1 MEAVINGDHGNVFSV
16 LGIHKDKGSKEVF
29 IRAYQPHAVSIEV
42 LRYDDSPV
50 GFMTRLDDR
59 GFFQINLGAVENF
72 PYRFRIEND
81 MGHKYIKEDE
91 YRFPPVLGDIDVY
104 LLAEGNHLEMYKKL
118 GAHPMEINGV
128 KGVGFAVWAPN
139 AKRVS
144 VVGAFNNWDGRAHVM
159 RKHPTCGV
167 WDIFVPGIGEGEF
180 YKYEVKT
187 PEDYILVKSDPVGF
201 YAEKRPNTA
210 SVVYDINRYQWSD
223 ENWMKYREQANS
235 FDRPMS
241 IYEVHLGSWRRKEN
255 NEFMTYRELADTLVP
270 YVTNMGFTHVE
281 FLPLCEHP
289 LDCSWGYQVVG
300 MFAPTSRFGTP
311 DDLRYL
317 IDKFHEAG
325 IGVIMDFVPVH
336 FAANADALAK
346 FDGTYLY
353 EYDSDVGQSEWGT
366 CNFNYYRREVC
377 SFLSSAAGLLMDVY
391 HCDGIR
397 MDAISRALYWQGDP
411 NRGVNQGAVNFLR
424 SLNHGLNE
432 RWPTGIYMAEDS
444 TNFLKVTAPTRYEGV
459 GFDYKWDM
467 GWMHDTLDYFA
478 TPFGER
484 PGCYGKLLFS
494 MHYFYNELYLLALS
508 HDEVVHGK
516 KTIID
521 KLWGSYAEKC
531 AQLRTLY
538 FYMYTHPGKK
548 LNFMGNELAH
558 FREWDEK
565 RELDWNLLEYPF
577 HDAFQK
583 YFAALSRIY
592 ASEPALYDGE
602 YNPDCFEW
610 VANESCAEGV
620 YAWLRKGRG
629 QNLLCVMNTQD
640 HAHKKFPLYLKFPC
654 SAELVLDTEAGT
666 WGGVHKAHRKQSFH
680 TTDGGVF
687 GRDYTLT
694 LDLPA
699 MGSYLLRLTPEAPNP
714 DAARLSANR
723 ALAQK
728 RKAAKA
734 AKAAAEVS
742 DK

>member
-1 MEAVINGDHGNVFSV
+1 MKPTEEKIQSNTSDLPVYLFKQGNNCEAYRYFGAHLETRVGESGVVFRVWAPHAVAISVVGDFNSWKPGSHPMHKVDGDSVWELFIPGMKEYDVYKYCVTTRAGDLVYKADPYAFHAETRPSNGSKVYDLSGFAWHDAAWQTAQKKADVING
-16 LGIHKDKGSKEVF
+16 
-29 IRAYQPHAVSIEV
+29 
-42 LRYDDSPV
+42 
-50 GFMTRLDDR
+50 
-59 GFFQINLGAVENF
+59 
-72 PYRFRIEND
+72 
-81 MGHKYIKEDE
+81 
-91 YRFPPVLGDIDVY
+91 
-104 LLAEGNHLEMYKKL
+104 
-118 GAHPMEINGV
+118 PMN
-128 KGVGFAVWAPN
+128 
-139 AKRVS
+139 
-144 VVGAFNNWDGRAHVM
+144 
-159 RKHPTCGV
+159 
-167 WDIFVPGIGEGEF
+167 
-180 YKYEVKT
+180 
-187 PEDYILVKSDPVGF
+187 
-201 YAEKRPNTA
+201 
-210 SVVYDINRYQWSD
+210 
-223 ENWMKYREQANS
+223 
-235 FDRPMS
+235 
-241 IYEVHLGSWRRKEN
+241 IYEMHAGSWKMKEGGKPYN
-255 NEFMTYRELADTLVP
+255 YSELADELIP
-270 YVTNMGFTHVE
+270 YIKDMGYTHVE
-281 FLPLCEHP
+281 LLPVMEYP
-289 LDCSWGYQVVG
+289 FDGSWGYQVTG
-300 MFAPTSRFGTP
+300 YFAPTSRYGTP
-311 DDLRYL
+311 AQFAGFVNACHRM
-317 IDKFHEAG
+317 G

-377 SFLSSAAGLLMDVY
+377 SFLSSAAGLWMDVY

-583 YFAALSRIY
+583 YFAALSRTY

-699 MGSYLLRLTPEAPNP
+699 MGSYLLRLAPEAPNP

>member
-1 MEAVINGDHGNVFSV
+1 MNYPVIPRTFFSGDCF
-16 LGIHKDKGSKEVF
+16 D
-29 IRAYQPHAVSIEV
+29 AY
-42 LRYDDSPV
+42 
-50 GFMTRLDDR
+50 
-59 GFFQINLGAVENF
+59 
-72 PYRFRIEND
+72 RI
-81 MGHKYIKEDE
+81 
-91 YRFPPVLGDIDVY
+91 
-104 LLAEGNHLEMYKKL
+104 L
-118 GAHPMEINGV
+118 GAHPCTDPNGAE
-128 KGVGFAVWAPN
+128 GWRFAVWAPG
-139 AKRVS
+139 ATAVEVCGGFDGWERGVPMEKADTGVWSAFIPGLAEGDLYKYRVH
-144 VVGAFNNWDGRAHVM
+144 GADGSAVM
-159 RKHPTCGV
+159 R
-167 WDIFVPGIGEGEF
+167 
-180 YKYEVKT
+180 
-187 PEDYILVKSDPVGF
+187 SDP
-201 YAEKRPNTA
+201 YAFAIELRPGTA
-210 SVVYDINRYQWSD
+210 SKLTKLDFTFDDTAWMERRDKCRNRPL
-223 ENWMKYREQANS
+223 N
-235 FDRPMS
+235 
-241 IYEVHLGSWRRKEN
+241 IYELHAGSWKHKPGATRPDGSDGWYNYE
-255 NEFMTYRELADTLVP
+255 ELARELIPWLLEHH
-270 YVTNMGFTHVE
+270 FTHVE
-281 FLPLCEHP
+281 LLPLAEHP
-289 LDCSWGYQVVG
+289 FDGSWGYQTTGYFSV
-300 MFAPTSRFGTP
+300 TSRYGTP
-311 DDLRYL
+311 AQFASFVNACHRM
-317 IDKFHEAG
+317 G

-377 SFLSSAAGLLMDVY
+377 SFLSSAAGLWMDVY

-583 YFAALSRIY
+583 YFAALSRTY

-699 MGSYLLRLTPEAPNP
+699 MGSYLLRLSPEAPNP
-714 DAARLSANR
+714 DAARLSANK

>member
-1 MEAVINGDHGNVFSV
+1 MDFQKFLQGKAFD
-16 LGIHKDKGSKEVF
+16 
-29 IRAYQPHAVSIEV
+29 AYEYFGAHLTEE
-42 LRYDDSPV
+42 
-50 GFMTRLDDR
+50 
-59 GFFQINLGAVENF
+59 GAV
-72 PYRFRIEND
+72 FR
-81 MGHKYIKEDE
+81 
-91 YRFPPVLGDIDVY
+91 VY
-104 LLAEGNHLEMYKKL
+104 
-118 GAHPMEINGV
+118 
-128 KGVGFAVWAPN
+128 APN
-139 AKRVS
+139 AANVEVQGDFSGWKLLPMKQKQNPGVFELEIA
-144 VVGAFNNWDGRAHVM
+144 GAEAGMYYKYAITSADGR
-159 RKHPTCGV
+159 
-167 WDIFVPGIGEGEF
+167 
-180 YKYEVKT
+180 
-187 PEDYILVKSDPVGF
+187 
-201 YAEKRPNTA
+201 
-210 SVVYDINRYQWSD
+210 VVYHCDPYGMLMELRPGFASRIVDRTWKFTD
-223 ENWMKYREQANS
+223 EKWMQKRDLGKNYNN
-235 FDRPMS
+235 PMN
-241 IYEVHLGSWRRKEN
+241 IYELHAGSWKQKEDGSWYDY
-255 NEFMTYRELADTLVP
+255 EELAEELIP
-270 YVTNMGFTHVE
+270 YLKKMGFNYIE
-281 FLPLCEHP
+281 FLPLSEHP
-289 LDCSWGYQVVG
+289 ADCSWGYQNTG
-300 MFAPTSRFGTP
+300 FFAPTSRYGTP
-311 DDLRYL
+311 QQLKRL
-317 IDKFHEAG
+317 VEMCHEQG
-325 IGVIMDFVPVH
+325 IGVITDFVPVH
-336 FAANADALAK
+336 FAMDDYGLK
-346 FDGTYLY
+346 DFDGTPLY
-353 EYDSDVGQSEWGT
+353 EFPHPDTAYSEWGT
-366 CNFNYYRREVC
+366 MNFMHSRGEVR
-377 SFLSSAAGLLMDVY
+377 SFLQSAANYWLTEF
-391 HCDGIR
+391 HFDGIR

-411 NRGVNQGAVNFLR
+411 NRGVNEGAVNFLR

-444 TNFLKVTAPTRYEGV
+444 TNFLKVTAPTRYDGV

-484 PGCYGKLLFS
+484 PNAYGKIVFS

-521 KLWGSYAEKC
+521 KLWGTYAEKC

-538 FYMYTHPGKK
+538 FYMYMHPGKK
-548 LNFMGNELAH
+548 LNFMGNEMGH

-583 YFAALSRIY
+583 YFANLCRTY

-666 WGGVHKAHRKQSFH
+666 WGGVHKAHRKQNFH

-699 MGSYLLRLTPEAPNP
+699 MGSYLLRLSPEAPNP

>member
-1 MEAVINGDHGNVFSV
+1 MNYPVIPRTFFSGDCF
-16 LGIHKDKGSKEVF
+16 D
-29 IRAYQPHAVSIEV
+29 AY
-42 LRYDDSPV
+42 
-50 GFMTRLDDR
+50 
-59 GFFQINLGAVENF
+59 
-72 PYRFRIEND
+72 RI
-81 MGHKYIKEDE
+81 
-91 YRFPPVLGDIDVY
+91 
-104 LLAEGNHLEMYKKL
+104 L
-118 GAHPMEINGV
+118 GAHPCTDPNGAE
-128 KGVGFAVWAPN
+128 GWRFAVWAPG
-139 AKRVS
+139 ATAVEVCGGFGGWERGVPMEKADTGVWSAFIPGLAEGELYKYRVH
-144 VVGAFNNWDGRAHVM
+144 GADGSTVM
-159 RKHPTCGV
+159 R
-167 WDIFVPGIGEGEF
+167 
-180 YKYEVKT
+180 
-187 PEDYILVKSDPVGF
+187 SDP
-201 YAEKRPNTA
+201 YAFATELRPGTA
-210 SVVYDINRYQWSD
+210 SKLTKLDFTFDDTAWMERRDKCRNRPL
-223 ENWMKYREQANS
+223 N
-235 FDRPMS
+235 
-241 IYEVHLGSWRRKEN
+241 IYELHAGSWKHKPGATRPDGSDGWYNYE
-255 NEFMTYRELADTLVP
+255 ELARELIPWLLEHH
-270 YVTNMGFTHVE
+270 FTPVE
-281 FLPLCEHP
+281 LLPLAEHP
-289 LDCSWGYQVVG
+289 FDGSWGYQTTGYFSV
-300 MFAPTSRFGTP
+300 TSRYGTP
-311 DDLRYL
+311 AQFAGFVNACHRM
-317 IDKFHEAG
+317 G

-377 SFLSSAAGLLMDVY
+377 SFLSSAAGLWMDVY

-583 YFAALSRIY
+583 YFAALSRTY

-654 SAELVLDTEAGT
+654 SAELVLDTEAGA

-699 MGSYLLRLTPEAPNP
+699 MGSYLLRLSPEAPNP